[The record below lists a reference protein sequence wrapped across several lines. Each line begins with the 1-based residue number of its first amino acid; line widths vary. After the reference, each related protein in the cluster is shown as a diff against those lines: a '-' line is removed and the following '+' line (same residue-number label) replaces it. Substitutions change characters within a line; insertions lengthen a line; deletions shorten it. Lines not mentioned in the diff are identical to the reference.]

1 MPSLFLERFNPT
13 VRYDLM
19 GHVLFDI
26 VDSTTLFNRQ
36 RRLKSAPQT
45 SSKL

>member
-1 MPSLFLERFNPT
+1 LFLPLLFIGYAPSLFLERFNPT

-26 VDSTTLFNRQ
+26 VEENQLGV
-36 RRLKSAPQT
+36 K
-45 SSKL
+45 